1 MLSKFVQDT
10 QAETVGRWLREVDFY
25 SAHTLGVEREI
36 FEALARAHRRKVWS
50 PAPIAPLAEPTNLQE
65 LVGDHF
71 NGAQEELGF
80 QAKRIDNLYQWLSD
94 TNNTYKAELESVEK
108 NVQLATDALQDILVI
123 THVHTDNS
131 FWVSDSFNSTA
142 YVDREKTTAQIDTDH
157 GVAMLPATSLD
168 VVEDI
173 QPFINDKETV
183 GIPGCNLLILD
194 KGNAGGPE
202 REPEPLF
209 ESQQSTD
216 FSNVLDADSQTW
228 FELERNFIKPKQKC
242 SQFGRAWVK
251 NSSGTEVDVLAVTNN
266 LDWRAY
272 VQWFNRSLPDSGPDG
287 KGKWL
292 AEFRDLDGTNNT
304 TPNIQAQAASVE
316 NWNLGLAALG
326 VKPPTQEQIEAARKL
341 GNSFGVSQNQKSVN
355 NSSSLGPTDPACRL
369 AVDLVLLGKQPITFI
384 NLVPFTRGTSPIRV
398 DLLRIWSG
406 DFNLI
411 LAKDVELTPS
421 ANSTT
426 SLSREISRRTGAQAV
441 GGLYTVPTDRPVD
454 RVEIKL
460 SSLPQR
466 APFGLGHPFQEKY
479 EVTRKEQRMVFFSRV
494 DRDYVWTR
502 IPLNEKPPSV
512 SASLT
517 QSKILG
523 SLPSSLSSLLQYAR
537 TLEEKKTQLQI
548 DLAKVQGGAK
558 GVTGQDV
565 QKNLASLQAGLSA
578 VGLGKVL
585 GKAVPVVGGIIAAVE
600 LGQQLFGFSKST
612 DLLEVRRGY
621 DVFDGWR
628 ASIGLRDVKLT
639 RAQFTDQAE
648 VVSVEW
654 NFPAPVKK
662 MGLFVEDWIPESWGP
677 GDWITYFLSV
687 DGSNWV
693 PVTKMGSTNIDSSF
707 TPDAPTTKVY
717 FRGVMKPNPA
727 DTSTPCQ
734 IRHYAIQGLPA

>member
-10 QAETVGRWLREVDFY
+10 QAETVGRWLRDVDFY

-50 PAPIAPLAEPTNLQE
+50 PTPIAPLAEPTNLQE

-80 QAKRIDNLYQWLSD
+80 QAKRVDNLYRWLSD
-94 TNNTYKAELESVEK
+94 TNNTYKAEMESVEK
-108 NVQLATDALQDILVI
+108 NVQVATDALQDILVI
-123 THVHTDNS
+123 KHVSTDNS
-131 FWVSDSFNSTA
+131 FWVSDSFNSTS
-142 YVDREKTTAQIDTDH
+142 YIDKSRTTAQIDTDH
-157 GVAMLPATSLD
+157 GVAMLAATSLD
-168 VVEDI
+168 VVENV
-173 QPFINDKETV
+173 QPFVNDKETV
-183 GIPGCNLLILD
+183 GIPGCNLLVLD

-251 NSSGTEVDVLAVTNN
+251 NSSGTEIDVLTVTQN
-266 LDWRAY
+266 LDWKAY
-272 VQWFNRSLPDSGPDG
+272 VQWFNRSLPDSGTDG
-287 KGKWL
+287 KGRWL
-292 AEFRDLDGTNNT
+292 AEFRDLDGTNST

-326 VKPPTQEQIEAARKL
+326 VKPPTQEQIEASRKL
-341 GNSFGVSQNQKSVN
+341 AGL
-355 NSSSLGPTDPACRL
+355 SSNTSSPQQSLGPSDTACRL
-369 AVDLVLLGKQPITFI
+369 AFDLVLLDKQPLSFI
-384 NLVPFTRGTSPIRV
+384 NLIPFTRGTSPIRV
-398 DLLRIWSG
+398 ELLRIWSG

-411 LAKDVELTPS
+411 LAKDVELTPT

-426 SLSREISRRTGAQAV
+426 SLSREIARRTGTQTV
-441 GGLYTVPTDRPVD
+441 GGLYSVPTDRPID

-466 APFGLGHPFQEKY
+466 VPLGLGHPFQEKY

-502 IPLNEKPPSV
+502 IPLNESPPSI
-512 SASLT
+512 SAVLS

-523 SLPSSLSSLLQYAR
+523 SLPSSLNSLLQYAR
-537 TLEEKKTQLQI
+537 TLEDKKLQLQK
-548 DLAKVQGGAK
+548 DLARVQGGAEALNLK
-558 GVTGQDV
+558 GVQNDLG
-565 QKNLASLQAGLSA
+565 ALQSGLSA

-585 GKAVPVVGGIIAAVE
+585 GKAIPVVGGILAAVD
-600 LGQQLFGFSKST
+600 LGKQLFGFSKST
-612 DLLEVRRGY
+612 ELLEVRRGY
-621 DVFDGWR
+621 DIFDGWR

-639 RAQFTDQAE
+639 RAQFAEQSE
-648 VVSVEW
+648 VVSVAW
-654 NFPAPVKK
+654 TFPAPVKK
-662 MGLFVEDWIPESWGP
+662 IGLFVEDWVPDTWGP
-677 GDWITYFLSV
+677 GDWATYYLSV
-687 DGSNWV
+687 DGNNWV
-693 PVTKMGSTNIDSSF
+693 PVMKMGSTNIDSSF
-707 TPDAPTTKVY
+707 TPDAPTSQVY
-717 FRGVMKPNPA
+717 FKGVMKGNPS
-727 DTSTPCQ
+727 DPSTPVQ
-734 IRHYAIQGLPA
+734 IRHYSIQGLPA